1 MRHSSGFSVSAR
13 REFQGWNST
22 VDICTAHTTSAGC
35 CTHSSS
41 AVRFQRG
48 KWIRTVCTQSGAPLG
63 SRFWCTF
70 SPVTPVGK
78 RCSMHGR
85 SRSARTMP
93 SETAR

>member
-1 MRHSSGFSVSAR
+1 ML
-13 REFQGWNST
+13 
-22 VDICTAHTTSAGC
+22 ICTAQMTCAISVTQ
-35 CTHSSS
+35 SSS

-48 KWIRTVCTQSGAPLG
+48 KNTCTVSIHGGAPLG

-85 SRSARTMP
+85 SRSALTMP
-93 SETAR
+93 SPTER